1 MKLYLFEGETIPPE
15 SILLLSIPSQESGN
29 AGLMAM
35 DRLLATCSSSLTR
48 IGTIDSHYLLPI
60 SGYEQY
66 GKEDTFPSQLC
77 LPLEVYRIQSSSSSS
92 SPPFFVLHQRSICGR
107 WMNRDF
113 VAEYRDFL
121 LDLKPSFLII
131 TSGEELEN
139 MPDSVVHRYRQ
150 NVCTLINYFNILS
163 SCIVARDW

>member
-1 MKLYLFEGETIPPE
+1 MKLCLFEGESIPPE

-48 IGTIDSHYLLPI
+48 IGNIDSHYLLTI

-66 GKEDTFPSQLC
+66 GEEDTFPSQLC
-77 LPLEVYRIQSSSSSS
+77 LPLEVYRIQSSSS

-113 VAEYRDFL
+113 VAKYRDFL

-139 MPDSVVHRYRQ
+139 MPDSLVLRYR
-150 NVCTLINYFNILS
+150 
-163 SCIVARDW
+163 